1 VRRRDFITLLG
12 GAAASVTLPHA
23 ARAQQSMP
31 VVGYLN
37 IASSSGNAQF
47 VAAFRQGLKD
57 AGFVEGHDVAIE
69 FRFAEGRIERMPAM
83 AAELVG
89 KPVRVIVTDTAGTP
103 VAKAATS
110 TIPIVFLTPGDPV
123 RAGFVASFSR
133 PAGNVTGVSFVNATI
148 GSKRL
153 ELLRELVP
161 GARTIALLM
170 NPAFSTAELDLE
182 DMQAAV
188 QTMGLR
194 VIVQRASN
202 DSEIDAAF
210 ASFAQQRPDALLVL
224 PDSYLTARRAYIV
237 ALEAR
242 HAIPAMHSPR
252 DWVVSGGLVSYG
264 SNTSNSYRQGGVY
277 AGRILKGETPADLPV
292 VQPTKFE
299 LVINLKTARALGLEV
314 PDKLLAR
321 ADEVIE

>member
-1 VRRRDFITLLG
+1 MKRRNFMVVL
-12 GAAASVTLPHA
+12 AAAAAWPGL
-23 ARAQQSMP
+23 ARAQQPALP

-37 IASSSGNAQF
+37 IASSGGNTQF

-57 AGFVEGHDVAIE
+57 AGFIEGQNVAID

-89 KPVRVIVTDTAGTP
+89 RPVRVIVTDTAGTP
-103 VAKAATS
+103 VARAATS

-123 RAGFVASFSR
+123 RAGFVASFNR
-133 PAGNVTGVSFVNATI
+133 PGGNVTGVSFVNATV

-170 NPAFSTAELDLE
+170 NPTFSTAELDLQ
-182 DMQAAV
+182 DMRAAA

-210 ASFAQQRPDALLVL
+210 TSFAHERPDALLVL
-224 PDSYLTARRAYIV
+224 PDSYLTARRAQIV

-242 HAIPAMHSPR
+242 LAIPAMHSPR

-277 AGRILKGETPADLPV
+277 AGRILKGEKPADLPV

-299 LVINLKTARALGLEV
+299 LVINLKTAKALGLEV
-314 PDKLLAR
+314 PPTLLAL